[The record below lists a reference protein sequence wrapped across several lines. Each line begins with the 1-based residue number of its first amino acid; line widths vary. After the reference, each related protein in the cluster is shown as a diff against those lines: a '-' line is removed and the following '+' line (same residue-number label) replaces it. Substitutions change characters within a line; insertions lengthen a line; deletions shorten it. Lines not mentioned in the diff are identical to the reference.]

1 MTVRTARIGRPLAAL
16 GLTAALVAGPAAAGS
31 AHVAVDASS
40 DTAGDYSVLTFRVPT
55 ESDTASTV
63 KVDTHLPTET
73 PFTSVRV
80 LPVEGWSAELVRT
93 DFDTPV
99 QDSHG
104 NTLTSAVTE
113 VIWTATGDGIAPDEF
128 GEFTIQVGPLPD
140 SGTVYFPTVQTYSD
154 GTSAAW
160 SQQADPSQP
169 EPATPAPLV
178 TVAEADTADDST
190 DASPSGEASGALWAI
205 AAGGATAA
213 IGALVLSVIAL
224 RRAGRR

>member
-1 MTVRTARIGRPLAAL
+1 MTVRTARIGRPLMAL
-16 GLTAALVAGPAAAGS
+16 TLTAGLVVGPAAGGF

-40 DTAGDYSVLTFRVPT
+40 DEPGDYSVLTFRVPT
-55 ESDTASTV
+55 ESDTANTV
-63 KVDTHLPTET
+63 KVDTHLPTDT

-80 LPVEGWSAELVRT
+80 LPVEGWSAQLVRT

-99 QDSHG
+99 QDAHG
-104 NTLTSAVTE
+104 NTLNSAVTE
-113 VIWTATGDGIAPDEF
+113 VIWTATGAGIAPDEF
-128 GEFTIQVGPLPD
+128 GEFTVQVGPLPD

-154 GTSAAW
+154 GTTAAW

-178 TVAEADTADDST
+178 TVAEADDDADTAQP
-190 DASPSGEASGALWAI
+190 AEVPGALWAL

-213 IGALVLSVIAL
+213 LGALVLSVIAL
-224 RRAGRR
+224 RRIGRP